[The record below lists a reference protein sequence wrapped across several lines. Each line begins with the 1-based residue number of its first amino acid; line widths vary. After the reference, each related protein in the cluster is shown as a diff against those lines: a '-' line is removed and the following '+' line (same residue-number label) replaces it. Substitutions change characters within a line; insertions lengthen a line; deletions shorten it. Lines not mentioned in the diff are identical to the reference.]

1 MSRTTFVVLLV
12 LALLWLAAG
21 SVGRALPPRQVV
33 IQAGPQGGSFD
44 QHAQA
49 YARVLREAGLAVQ
62 VQNIADTL
70 TIVGNLQAGRPRV
83 DLGFTAQ
90 AVDARAAP
98 DVRSA
103 GVVELQPLF
112 LFHRA
117 ERGTPV
123 SPQDLRGLRLV
134 MPPPASATAKAALD
148 VLALYAVT
156 PENTRVT
163 HLPIQEAVAALR
175 RGEHDAGFFM
185 LAPGNPMITTLALDP
200 ALRPFS
206 FEESPALA
214 RRLGTLQ
221 PAMLPRGAHDLSTL
235 RPAQDLTMVAA
246 PVNVVVREDI
256 HPVVLYALL
265 QAMQETHGGP
275 TLVSNPGDYPT
286 LVGTALPP
294 HPRASEW
301 ARSGTP
307 WLYKHLHPVLA
318 SMVDTYWA
326 PVLALLALVSAVGTL
341 RSLNE
346 LVHRCALWLL
356 LWGLRGVQWRLAR
369 GRAPGRASRAM
380 FAAAEQLLA
389 DDSAPGHARQTL
401 ERLRPHL
408 QGPPACG

>member
-12 LALLWLAAG
+12 LALLWLLAG
-21 SVGRALPPRQVV
+21 SLGRALPPRQVV

-49 YARVLREAGLAVQ
+49 YARVLREAGLQVQ

-70 TIVGNLQAGRPRV
+70 TIVGNLQAGTPRV

-98 DVRSA
+98 AVHSA

-117 ERGTPV
+117 
-123 SPQDLRGLRLV
+123 DLGRLASAQALKGLRLV
-134 MPPPASATAKAALD
+134 MPPPASATAKAALE
-148 VLALYAVT
+148 VMALYGVT

-163 HLPIQEAVAALR
+163 HLPIQQAVAALR

-185 LAPGNPMITTLALDP
+185 LAPANPMIAALALDP
-200 ALRPFS
+200 ALQPFH
-206 FEESPALA
+206 FDESPALA
-214 RRLGTLQ
+214 RRLGTLE
-221 PAMLPRGAHDLSTL
+221 PATLPRGAFDLAPL
-235 RPAQDLTMVAA
+235 RPTQDVAMVAA
-246 PVNVVVREDI
+246 PVNVIVREDI

-265 QAMQETHGGP
+265 QAMRDAHGGP
-275 TLVSNPGDYPT
+275 TLVSRPGDYPT

-294 HPRASEW
+294 HPRAAEW

-318 SMVDTYWA
+318 SLVDTYWA

-341 RSLNE
+341 RSLND
-346 LVHRCALWLL
+346 LVHGSALWLL
-356 LWGLRGVQWRLAR
+356 LLGLRAVQRRAER
-369 GRAPGRASRAM
+369 GRRPGRAGRAM
-380 FAAAEQLLA
+380 FVAAEQLLA
-389 DDSAPGHARQTL
+389 DDAGHDRARQTL
-401 ERLRPHL
+401 DRLRPHL
-408 QGPPACG
+408 RD